1 MPVRSHAG
9 LRACRKPCVPP
20 SRSPEISRLAS
31 AAVHQRLR
39 EQILGGTLAPGDP
52 IPSERALSEELGV
65 NRHAV
70 REALKRLQQAGLV
83 RISQGGATRVRDWRA
98 EAGLEVL
105 LDVVEQ
111 GSEPPAEMMRSVL
124 EMRASIGTDAARRC
138 ADRAAAEQREAIREL
153 ASAVAE
159 FVDSGGDEA
168 VADFIRLWELIV
180 DGSENLAYR
189 LGLNS
194 LNGALDAYPQ
204 IGEQLAP
211 RDAAAVRALGE
222 AIGAGEATAAA
233 DAARGLL
240 EADTG
245 LVG

>member
-1 MPVRSHAG
+1 
-9 LRACRKPCVPP
+9 
-20 SRSPEISRLAS
+20 
-31 AAVHQRLR
+31 
-39 EQILGGTLAPGDP
+39 
-52 IPSERALSEELGV
+52 
-65 NRHAV
+65 
-70 REALKRLQQAGLV
+70 
-83 RISQGGATRVRDWRA
+83 
-98 EAGLEVL
+98 
-105 LDVVEQ
+105 
-111 GSEPPAEMMRSVL
+111 MMRSVL